1 MKVVGI
7 KFKQDGMVYN
17 FSSELDLKPGDKVI
31 VETERGSQLGF
42 VENEDVKENK
52 VNKSIKLKSVDSLA
66 SESDYDKYLKNI
78 KDAKKALI
86 DTRDEIQNLNLN
98 MNLIDA
104 SYSLDRKV
112 LLFNF
117 ISEERVDFR
126 ELVKVLAA
134 KYHTRIELHQVGV
147 RDKARE
153 VGGIGLCG
161 RQLCCASGVNNL
173 CSVNINMVKNQNIA
187 LNPTKINGACGRLL
201 CCFNYENE
209 VYEENRDKLPKVGE
223 RVTYKN
229 HLCEVVE
236 LDVLNMKYKVKT
248 GEDMYEEVS
257 LNDRM

>member
-1 MKVVGI
+1 MKIVGI

-17 FSSELDLKPGDKVI
+17 FSTELSLKKDDKVI
-31 VETERGSQLGF
+31 VETERGSQLGI
-42 VENEDVKENK
+42 VDNPDVDEKK
-52 VNKSIKLKSVDSLA
+52 VNKSIKLKSVDSIA
-66 SESDYDKYLKNI
+66 TDKEYDIYLKNLN
-78 KDAKKALI
+78 DAKKALAN
-86 DTRDEIQNLNLN
+86 TREEVEKLKLN

-104 SYSLDRKV
+104 SFSLDRKT

-147 RDKARE
+147 RDKAKE
-153 VGGIGLCG
+153 VGGVGLCG
-161 RQLCCASGVNNL
+161 RPLCCATGVNNL

-209 VYEENRDKLPKVGE
+209 IYEENRGKLPKIGE
-223 RVTYKN
+223 RVNYKN
-229 HLCEVVE
+229 HQCEVVE
-236 LDVLNMKYKVKT
+236 LDVLNLKYKVKT
-248 GEDMYEEVS
+248 GEDTYEEVS
-257 LNDRM
+257 LDDRM